1 MQFWEDVFLDAVAQ
15 ERDIIGLDQDVNNLL
30 DRYIQLNII
39 EKKRLELD
47 EDKLLS
53 IMLFNLIAFMIMMK
67 VSKDEIKR
75 KIRRLLAKSHIG
87 LQMSQQVN
95 ELLEYIH
102 ILHANDVD
110 LKPYGNRL
118 LQNQTFTVYNATH
131 NQLNNYSLNSNQLI
145 NNDNLLFIEICL
157 DCLLIRNLKG
167 DLVQRYFYDFIV
179 NMTYCPKTKVLCLW
193 TKNNLS
199 SNNTNEASYINDT
212 INSNDNDNQLD
223 LNKFYTKKCKKLYLT
238 IKDHMDK
245 AANRLML
252 QDLTTTKIISST
264 SSSTVLNNFNELNE
278 YEIYDFINSNRKG
291 LIRIQID
298 GIWLI
303 FNEKNE
309 FINLKHIKKCTT
321 QNNDVFV
328 LEVFNKNKKQIIS
341 RKYKSN
347 QVSFKYCFSFSLY
360 FDCA

>member
-30 DRYIQLNII
+30 DRYIQLSII

-47 EDKLLS
+47 EDRLLS

-75 KIRRLLAKSHIG
+75 KIRRLLAKCHIG

-102 ILHANDVD
+102 ILHANDID

-118 LQNQTFTVYNATH
+118 LQNQTFTVYNVT
-131 NQLNNYSLNSNQLI
+131 NQSNDTIDQLVNN
-145 NNDNLLFIEICL
+145 NNNNNLLFIEICL

-167 DLVQRYFYDFIV
+167 DLIQRYFYDSIV

-193 TKNNLS
+193 TKNNLAT
-199 SNNTNEASYINDT
+199 NNANDDTNSENDT
-212 INSNDNDNQLD
+212 INNDSDNQLD
-223 LNKFYTKKCKKLYLT
+223 LNKYYTKKCKKLYST
-238 IKDHMDK
+238 IKDCMDK

-252 QDLTTTKIISST
+252 HDLTTTKIIST
-264 SSSTVLNNFNELNE
+264 SSSSSSSTLLNNFNELNE
-278 YEIYDFINSNRKG
+278 YEIYDFVNSNRKG
-291 LIRIQID
+291 LMRIQID
-298 GIWLI
+298 GIWLL
-303 FNEKNE
+303 FSEKNE

-328 LEVFNKNKKQIIS
+328 LEVFNTNKKQIIT

-347 QVSFKYCFSFSLY
+347 QVSFKYCSL
-360 FDCA
+360 